1 MSNYLD
7 QINHTGDIKQ
17 IPQNAYPELA
27 EEIRKFLIE
36 KVSVTGGHLAS
47 NLGTVELTMGIHLAL
62 DLPED
67 KIIWDVGHQSY
78 THKILTGRK
87 AGFDT
92 LRQFGGMAGFPRR
105 RESDC
110 DAFDAGHASTSI
122 SAGLGYV
129 KARDL
134 RGEHYTVV
142 SVIGDGALTGGLA
155 YEGLNNAARLD
166 TNFIIV
172 LNDNNRSISE
182 NVGGMSRYLERI
194 RTSNSYLD
202 LRDKVYYSLRDKN
215 PGVVE
220 KIRRTKN
227 KIKSVFLPG
236 MLFENLGITYLGP
249 IDGMDTNAVRAAIEQ
264 AKHIRKAV
272 VVHVI
277 TNKGEGYLPAE
288 HHPARFHGTAP
299 FEIESGLLKKATKV
313 SYTDIFSTVMIKM
326 GQRDEKVVA
335 ITAAM
340 ADGTGLKR
348 FHNIYPH
355 RFFDVGIAEEHAVTF
370 AAGLAAGGMKPV
382 VAVYSTFLQR
392 AYDEIYHDVCMQDLP
407 VVFCVDRAGL
417 VGADGETHQGVQDL
431 SYLSSIPNMTVTAPK
446 NKWEL
451 SDLIKFA
458 LKYGHPIAIRYPRGE
473 VYDGL
478 EEIRE
483 PIVYGKSEMIC
494 HGTGGKKNGVLLFAV
509 GSMVETA
516 VFVREI
522 LLQEKGIDATVVN
535 ARFAQPFD
543 AEMLDRELSEH
554 RLLVTME
561 ENVRS
566 GGFGEH
572 VESWVSEHHPGQEVL
587 CISVPDAY
595 VEHGAVPVLKKM
607 LGLDPESIA
616 EKIAAAVSEDL
627 EQ

>member
-7 QINHTGDIKQ
+7 QINQTGDIKKL
-17 IPQNAYPELA
+17 PQNSYRELA
-27 EEIRKFLIE
+27 QEIRSFLID

-47 NLGTVELTMGIHLAL
+47 NLGTVELTMGLHLAM
-62 DLPED
+62 DLPKD
-67 KIIWDVGHQSY
+67 KIVWDVGHQSY

-87 AGFDT
+87 DRFDT
-92 LRQFGGMAGFPRR
+92 LRQYGGVAGFPRR

-110 DAFDAGHASTSI
+110 DAFDTGHASTSI
-122 SAGLGYV
+122 SAGLGLV

-134 RGEHYTVV
+134 QGESYKVV
-142 SVIGDGALTGGLA
+142 SVIGDGSLTGGLA

-166 TNFIIV
+166 TNYIIV

-202 LRDKVYYSLRDKN
+202 LRDKVYYSLKDKS
-215 PGVVE
+215 PDMVE

-227 KIKSVFLPG
+227 TFKSMFLPG

-249 IDGMDTNAVRAAIEQ
+249 IDGMDPLAVKAAIEQ
-264 AKHIRKAV
+264 ASHIRKAV

-277 TNKGEGYLPAE
+277 TKKGEGYLPAE
-288 HHPARFHGTAP
+288 NHPARFHGTAP
-299 FEIESGLLKKATKV
+299 FEIESGLPKKNSKV
-313 SYTDIFSTVMIKM
+313 SYSDIFSTVMIKM

-392 AYDEIYHDVCMQDLP
+392 AYDEISHDVCMQDLP
-407 VVFCVDRAGL
+407 VVFCIDRAGL
-417 VGADGETHQGVQDL
+417 VGADGETHQGVFDVSFL
-431 SYLSSIPNMTVTAPK
+431 STIPNMTIAAPK

-458 LKYGHPIAIRYPRGE
+458 LKFGHPIAIRYPRGV
-473 VYDGL
+473 VYDGMQ
-478 EEIRE
+478 EIRE
-483 PIVYGKSEMIC
+483 PVVCGKAEMIV
-494 HGTGGKKNGVLLFAV
+494 HGSGGKENGVLLFAF

-516 VFVREI
+516 ARVRE
-522 LLQEKGIDATVVN
+522 LLLEKGLDVTVVN

-543 AEMLDRELSEH
+543 TEMLERELPSH

-561 ENVRS
+561 ENAVS

-572 VESWVSEHHPGQEVL
+572 VEAWCAEHMPGQEVMKVA
-587 CISVPDAY
+587 VPDAFI
-595 VEHGAVPVLKKM
+595 EQGAVPVLKEK
-607 LGLDPESIA
+607 LGIDAESV
-616 EKIAAAVSEDL
+616 AARIQEAVHG
-627 EQ
+627 

>member
-272 VVHVI
+272 VVHII

-516 VFVREI
+516 VLVREI